1 MTMLALLLAVPF
13 VFPVRVAAQAEL
25 FPSTEVTVRYD
36 VVGWVK
42 SLIAKARDNETPVA
56 MDAELAAI
64 EPAAGGGGGHGEPA
78 AHGKSEGQKS
88 FSGKDL
94 TSAPELPTVTIGG
107 KTVVTYAKSIE
118 QDLKAAMPE
127 DFKNSSDKDFL
138 ERRFNI
144 TPYAHSP
151 ARGDP
156 NAPITVY
163 QFTDLSCGQCM
174 PELAKI
180 DTALQ
185 DVSGSIYI
193 RHIHAPMERF
203 QDTNMPAFYGKIAD
217 RVGLFWEYRAN
228 LIHANPSTA
237 DAMFDLLV
245 KTGVPIADARSM
257 MLTEARR
264 FYRQLDADAL
274 LARTFGVG
282 RPPAVFVNGIRVGD
296 GGIPLDKLPDVL
308 KYVNTRLERGLP
320 EPPK

>member
-1 MTMLALLLAVPF
+1 MTMLALLLAVPL
-13 VFPVRVAAQAEL
+13 VFPADTHAEAEL
-25 FPSTEVTVRYD
+25 FPGTEITVRYD

-42 SLIAKARDNETPVA
+42 GFISKAIATEQRIA

-94 TSAPELPTVTIGG
+94 TAAPELPTVTIGG

-118 QDLKAAMPE
+118 NDLKAAMPE
-127 DFKNSSDKDFL
+127 AFAKSSDKDFL

-156 NAPITVY
+156 KAPIVVY

-180 DTALQ
+180 DAALQ
-185 DVSGSIYI
+185 DISGSIYI

-217 RVGLFWEYRAN
+217 RGGLFWEYRAN
-228 LIHANPSTA
+228 LIHENPSTS

-245 KTGVPIADARSM
+245 KTGVPIAEARSM

-282 RPPAVFVNGIRVGD
+282 RPPTVFVNGIRVGD
-296 GGIPLDKLPDVL
+296 GGIPLDKLPEVL
-308 KYVNTRLERGLP
+308 SYVNARLERDLP